1 MRARFDF
8 DRRIMCRL
16 SPRVHAVLEQV
27 TNIRHALG
35 DEG

>member
-1 MRARFDF
+1 
-8 DRRIMCRL
+8 MCQL